1 MSPASLDHMEQMR
14 IEQSQP
20 FVSQEEI
27 REGEEEEGEGENSI
41 AKIIDLSAVA
51 ITTAKERRKSQKVAK
66 EEEAK
71 WMIKEAERKGL
82 IAQSITNAVVIVLVT
97 SCGMPIG
104 YSAVLLPQ
112 LQSTN
117 STLPTDDEWASWI
130 ASVHS
135 IATPIGA
142 ILAGPMMD
150 NWGRRLT
157 LQLSLIPVIF
167 GWLSMSVWPNH
178 FLLLTGRVLGGF
190 SVGMGLGTSQV
201 LVSEISE
208 PNLRGFFMSTPGAAY
223 ALGILLVYAL
233 GSRLHWRVVASLGLV
248 LPTVATL
255 ALLFLPESPV
265 WLVNQNRANDARRS
279 LLWLRG
285 GHEAKVNQ
293 ELHMLIGHSKTEKDK
308 EEALRQETR
317 DVTCAPVPRWWHI
330 MTRPQVFK
338 PFFILLTFCLLQI
351 LTGSYVAIFYGV
363 TLIAS
368 ASNTPSQEYNCLQ
381 IAVMT
386 ALVRFVVSIITSWCL
401 LRHGR
406 RRIGLISGVGTALAT
421 SCLVAFLYY
430 KSLPGVTPLPNQRD
444 TGIIAALIMI
454 YVAMNTFGIFSLPCL
469 MIGEVL
475 PSNVRGSVRGV
486 MHSLINLMIFT
497 TTKLYLRWRPSWA
510 NRCVHGLHN
519 SVAHHN
525 VLHLPVSAGN
535 QEQAADADRGI
546 LCRRKELFLAEPG

>member
-1 MSPASLDHMEQMR
+1 MEQMR

-27 REGEEEEGEGENSI
+27 REEEEGDEGEENSI
-41 AKIIDLSAVA
+41 ERKIDLSAVA
-51 ITTAKERRKSQKVAK
+51 ITSVKERRKPPLK

-71 WMIKEAERKGL
+71 CAIKKAERKGL

-178 FLLLTGRVLGGF
+178 FLLLIGRVLGGF

-201 LVSEISE
+201 LIGEISE
-208 PNLRGFFMSTPGAAY
+208 PTLRGFFMSTPGAAY

-233 GSRLHWRVVASLGLV
+233 GSRLHWRLVACFGLV
-248 LPTVATL
+248 LPSIAAV

-265 WLVNQNRANDARRS
+265 WLVNKDRADDARKS

-285 GHEAKVNQ
+285 GHQAKVNH
-293 ELHMLIGHSKTEKDK
+293 ELHMLIGHSKTERDK
-308 EEALRQETR
+308 EEALKQETR

-368 ASNTPSQEYNCLQ
+368 ASNTPSQEYDCLS

-406 RRIGLISGVGTALAT
+406 RRIGLISGVGTAMAT

-430 KSLPGVTPLPNQRD
+430 KSLPGVQPLPNTRD
-444 TGIIAALIMI
+444 TKIIAGLIMV

-469 MIGEVL
+469 MIGEV
-475 PSNVRGSVRGV
+475 S
-486 MHSLINLMIFT
+486 HSLETNIGG
-497 TTKLYLRWRPSWA
+497 PS
-510 NRCVHGLHN
+510 
-519 SVAHHN
+519 SVKA
-525 VLHLPVSAGN
+525 
-535 QEQAADADRGI
+535 
-546 LCRRKELFLAEPG
+546 